1 MIIDKYYKISKKYP
15 LEIKSKQKF
24 PKFVH
29 RGFWY
34 RNLFG
39 QWVLSFSN
47 IVHNHHHL
55 LQALILPNLVLIN
68 LKGTLTKA
76 IKS

>member
-1 MIIDKYYKISKKYP
+1 MITDKYYKISKKYP
-15 LEIKSKQKF
+15 LEIKLKQKI

-29 RGFWY
+29 QGFWY

-47 IVHNHHHL
+47 IVHKQHHQRGYAML
-55 LQALILPNLVLIN
+55 S
-68 LKGTLTKA
+68 LKNGELKT
-76 IKS
+76 IIF